1 MTHMERRFFKMKK
14 EVDTKT
20 MMFGM
25 IVRVLLILLFLGAGY
40 TVCEKAVDTSVKI
53 QQEK

>member
-1 MTHMERRFFKMKK
+1 MTHMDRRFYKMKK
-14 EVDTKT
+14 EVGTKT

-25 IVRVLLILLFLGAGY
+25 VIRIALILFILVAGY
-40 TVCEKAVDTSVKI
+40 TVCEKAIDTSVKI